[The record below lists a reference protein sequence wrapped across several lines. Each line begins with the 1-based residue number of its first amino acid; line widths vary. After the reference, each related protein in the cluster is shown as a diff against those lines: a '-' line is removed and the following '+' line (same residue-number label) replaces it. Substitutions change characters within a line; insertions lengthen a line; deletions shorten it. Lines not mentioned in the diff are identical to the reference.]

1 MRVRAITRAMFQ
13 PLPVSPLQLALA
25 LFGMLL
31 FAAAVFEKRMKMG
44 VSRKPASSRSYLS
57 LAGIL
62 LQSVAFFIVS
72 IGRIIP
78 TADPLAPSSLALS
91 LIVLFGGASGAW
103 LFRASAKA
111 LGDNWS
117 IVARMRPEHSL
128 VTRGPF
134 ARVRHPIYLAML
146 LLLIA
151 WAIGLGHLLALI
163 IAVPLILIGTA
174 IRVREEEKLLI
185 AQFGEGYR
193 AYARAT
199 PAFIP
204 RLL

>member
-1 MRVRAITRAMFQ
+1 MNRAMFQ
-13 PLPVSPLQLALA
+13 SVPVSSLQVALA
-25 LFGMLL
+25 VLDMML
-31 FAAAVFEKRMKMG
+31 FAAAVFEKRMNMR
-44 VSRKPASSRSYLS
+44 SSAEPASSRSYLS

-62 LQSVAFFIVS
+62 LQSFGFFFVS
-72 IGRIIP
+72 LGSVVP
-78 TADPLAPSSLALS
+78 TAAPSAPSSFALS
-91 LIVLFGGASGAW
+91 LVVLFGGAGGAW

-117 IVARMRPEHSL
+117 IVARTRPEHSL

-146 LLLIA
+146 LLLVA
-151 WAIGLGHLLALI
+151 WAVGLGHLLALI
-163 IAVPLILIGTA
+163 LSVPLFLIGTA

-185 AQFGEGYR
+185 GQFGDGYR

-204 RLL
+204 RVL

>member
-1 MRVRAITRAMFQ
+1 MTRAMFE
-13 PLPVSPLQLALA
+13 PVPVSSLQLALA
-25 LFGMLL
+25 MLDMVL
-31 FAAAVFEKRMKMG
+31 FAAAVFEKRMNMRR
-44 VSRKPASSRSYLS
+44 SAKPASSRSYLS

-62 LQSVAFFIVS
+62 LQSIGFFLVS
-72 IGRIIP
+72 VGRVVP
-78 TADPLAPSSLALS
+78 TAAPFAPSSLALS
-91 LIVLFGGASGAW
+91 LVVLFGGAGGAW

-117 IVARMRPEHSL
+117 IVARMRPEHNL

-146 LLLIA
+146 LLLVA
-151 WAIGLGHLLALI
+151 WAAGLGHLLALI
-163 IAVPLILIGTA
+163 LAVPLFLIGTA
-174 IRVREEEKLLI
+174 IRVRAEEKLLI
-185 AQFGEGYR
+185 VEFGDGYR

-199 PAFIP
+199 PVFIP

>member
-1 MRVRAITRAMFQ
+1 MTQAMFQ
-13 PLPVSPLQLALA
+13 PVPVSSLQLVLA
-25 LFGMLL
+25 LLSILL
-31 FAAAVFEKRMKMG
+31 FAAAVSEKRMKTRTSG
-44 VSRKPASSRSYLS
+44 KPASSRSYLS

-62 LQSVAFFIVS
+62 LQGSAFGFASFGLVD
-72 IGRIIP
+72 P
-78 TADPLAPSSLALS
+78 TADPFAPSSLALS
-91 LIVLFGGASGAW
+91 FIVVCAGVGSAW

-117 IVARMRPEHSL
+117 IVARMRAEHSL